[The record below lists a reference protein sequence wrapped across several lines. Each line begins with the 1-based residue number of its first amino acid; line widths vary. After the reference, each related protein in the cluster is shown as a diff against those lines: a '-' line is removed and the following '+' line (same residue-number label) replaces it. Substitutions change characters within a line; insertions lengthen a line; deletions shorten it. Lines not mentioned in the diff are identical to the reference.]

1 MTVPTWVGE
10 IERGSFVV
18 YRGTTYRT
26 WMVTEHFFRVG
37 VRIPERVDDSAFDPR
52 DVVLLDS
59 APRPRW
65 VLLRPDA
72 LDSSFVSLTTA
83 RWRGARV
90 WLAGQPDLDHGTVL
104 VGSRDE
110 FDEQVRSSRHVQGR
124 SSTGWFTM
132 AALSELEDVTVE
144 RTPRVILPMP
154 ERR

>member
-1 MTVPTWVGE
+1 MTVPSWVGE

-18 YRGTTYRT
+18 YRGMTYRT
-26 WMVTEHFFRVG
+26 WLVTENFFRVG
-37 VRIPERVDDSAFDPR
+37 VRIPEQADGSVFDSQ
-52 DVVLLDS
+52 DVVLMDP

-83 RWRGARV
+83 RWRSARV
-90 WLAGQPDLDHGTVL
+90 WLAGEPDLDHRTVV

-110 FDEQVRSSRHVQGR
+110 FDEQVRSSRHVQGT
-124 SSTGWFTM
+124 SSTGWFTT

-144 RTPRVILPMP
+144 RTPRVILPLP
-154 ERR
+154 GRR